1 MIKKIVIPAA
11 GFGSRLLS
19 VTKEIP
25 KEMMPIFIKTN
36 SNKIHVKPLIQI
48 IYEQFF
54 DLGLQNFCFVVGKQ
68 KRAIEDHFTP
78 DFSLT
83 KTIKIDKQIINELN
97 SFYTKISKSRIFWIN
112 QLRPKGFGDAV
123 LHSESFVDN
132 DDFLVIAGDT
142 LILKNNSIMKK
153 LMNTKLPGKYD
164 AALLLKEVNDPKRFG
179 VAIVKST
186 KTGLL
191 ITNVEEKPKK
201 PKSNLS
207 IVALYRFKP
216 SIFDAL
222 KQVKPRSGELQ
233 LTDGIQKLIEKGG
246 KIHALLLDK
255 NDKVIDIGTP
265 ESYLKNL
272 MIE

>member
-1 MIKKIVIPAA
+1 M
-11 GFGSRLLS
+11 
-19 VTKEIP
+19 
-25 KEMMPIFIKTN
+25 
-36 SNKIHVKPLIQI
+36 
-48 IYEQFF
+48 
-54 DLGLQNFCFVVGKQ
+54 
-68 KRAIEDHFTP
+68 
-78 DFSLT
+78 
-83 KTIKIDKQIINELN
+83 
-97 SFYTKISKSRIFWIN
+97 
-112 QLRPKGFGDAV
+112 
-123 LHSESFVDN
+123 LHSESYVDN

-142 LILKNNSIMKK
+142 LILKNSSVMKK

-164 AALLLKEVNDPKRFG
+164 AALLLQEVDDPRRFG

-246 KIHALLLDK
+246 RIHALLLDK